1 MNNQFKE
8 LIDLLNKEFKKFDL
22 DETVQLNLSKIPE
35 FDMQINNLV
44 KHNKA
49 DYFNNLQKSIIEILD
64 STSFFQP
71 VKESELGFLNL
82 VFNHNDLIKHVTNK
96 RSDFENNDSQKIIFD
111 YGGPNIGKPLHVG
124 HMRTLNIG
132 RSLYNIHS
140 FIGHS
145 VVSDIH
151 LGDWGMPIAQI
162 VTYLEDKSI
171 DIKTLDSSQ
180 LEIIYPKASKQYKD
194 NNEFKVRAQEINK
207 RLNNNDS
214 ELLKKWEL
222 IKNISIKSLEENF
235 SLLNHSFDYWLG
247 ESDVNELIPEM
258 IESLYKNKKI
268 INDSGALIS
277 AEDTDPKI
285 LITKSDGSYLYIT
298 TDLATILYRQNNIGY
313 DKAFYIVDNRQ
324 SLHFK
329 QLFGSI
335 KFFEFNN
342 LHHEH
347 ISYGTLNDSDGN
359 PFKTRDGGTKPLR
372 ELFEETYEYIKNI
385 NSDLE
390 DSTIKHL
397 ANSVLTF
404 SDLMTNRKT
413 DYKFDLEKFTS
424 VNGKTG
430 IYVQYAQ
437 VRAKKLQKSIA
448 EQKNKFDTLILS
460 DVDQQLLSQLFM
472 FGYFLEQ
479 SSSLNEPHH
488 LANYLYDISNSFNQF
503 YEHEK
508 LSEIKDINHIGSKLY
523 LINLFLTTSQ
533 NVMFCLGMKPVE
545 KM

>member
-1 MNNQFKE
+1 MYQLKS
-8 LIDLLNKEFKKFDL
+8 LINKLEENLKEFNIF
-22 DETVQLNLSKIPE
+22 ETIDIKTCNEAKYQ
-35 FDMQINNLV
+35 FQINNLV
-44 KHNKA
+44 KHQRHKQIKDIISSTNK
-49 DYFNNLQKSIIEILD
+49 IIKEEDIV
-64 STSFFQP
+64 SSFE
-71 VKESELGFLNL
+71 VTDKNFLNL
-82 VFNHNDLIKHVTNK
+82 EINIKKFQYT
-96 RSDFENNDSQKIIFD
+96 FENIRKAIKLENKKNIILD

-124 HMRTLNIG
+124 HLRSLNIG
-132 RSLYNIHS
+132 RSIYEINKLAGNK
-140 FIGHS
+140 
-145 VVSDIH
+145 VTSDIH

-162 VTYLEDKSI
+162 ITYLENESI
-171 DIKTLDSSQ
+171 DINSLDSSQ
-180 LEIIYPKASKQYKD
+180 LEIIYPKASEQYKD
-194 NNEFKVRAQEINK
+194 SEKFKIRAQEINK
-207 RLNNNDS
+207 LLNENDS
-214 ELLKKWEL
+214 DLLEIWGE

-258 IESLYKNKKI
+258 IDNLYKNKKI
-268 INDSGALIS
+268 IDDSGALIS

-313 DKAFYIVDNRQ
+313 DKAFYVVDNRQ

-329 QLFGSI
+329 QLFDSI

-359 PFKTRDGGTKPLR
+359 PFKTRDGGTKPLS

-390 DSTIKHL
+390 DSIIKQL

-404 SDLMTNRKT
+404 SDLITNRKT
-413 DYKFDLEKFTS
+413 DYKFDLEKFTN

-430 IYVQYAQ
+430 IYVQYAR
-437 VRAKKLQKSIA
+437 VRAKKLQQSISK
-448 EQKNKFDTLILS
+448 QKNEMESLVLS
-460 DVDQQLLSQLFM
+460 DVDKQLLSQLFM

-479 SSSLNEPHH
+479 SFSLNEPHH

-508 LSEIKDINHIGSKLY
+508 LSEIKDINHLSSKLY
-523 LINLFLTTSQ
+523 LINLFLTTSE
-533 NVMFCLGMKPVE
+533 NVMFCLGMKPVD

>member
-1 MNNQFKE
+1 MNNLFNK
-8 LIDLLNKEFKKFDL
+8 LTDLLNNEFEKFDL
-22 DETVQLNLSKIPE
+22 DESIKLNLSKMPE

-44 KHNKA
+44 KYNKS
-49 DYFNNLQKSIIEILD
+49 DFFNSLQKNIIEIID
-64 STSFFQP
+64 STNYFLP
-71 VKESELGFLNL
+71 VEKNEIGFLNL
-82 VFNHNDLIKHVTNK
+82 VFNHSNLIKHITNK
-96 RSDFENNDSQKIIFD
+96 KNDFEIDNREKIIFD

-140 FIGHS
+140 FIGNN

-162 VTYLEDKSI
+162 ITYLENQSI
-171 DIKTLDSSQ
+171 DINTLDSNQ
-180 LEIIYPKASKQYKD
+180 LEIIYPKASEQYKISE
-194 NNEFKVRAQEINK
+194 NFKIRAQEINK
-207 RLNNNDS
+207 LLNNNDS
-214 ELLKKWEL
+214 ELLKIWES
-222 IKNISIKSLEENF
+222 IKNISKKSLEENF

-298 TDLATILYRQNNIGY
+298 TDLATILYRQKNIGY
-313 DKAFYIVDNRQ
+313 DKTLYIVDNRQ

-329 QLFGSI
+329 QLFDSI

-359 PFKTRDGGTKPLR
+359 PFKTRDGGTKPLS
-372 ELFEETYEYIKNI
+372 ELFGETQNYIKNI

-390 DSTIKHL
+390 ESIIKQL
-397 ANSVLTF
+397 TNSVLTF
-404 SDLMTNRKT
+404 SDLITNRKT
-413 DYKFDLEKFTS
+413 DYKFDLEKFTN

-430 IYVQYAQ
+430 IYVQYSQ
-437 VRAKKLQKSIA
+437 VRAKKLQQSISK
-448 EQKNKFDTLILS
+448 QKNEIESLVLS
-460 DVDQQLLSQLFM
+460 DIDKQLLSQLFM

-479 SSSLNEPHH
+479 SFLLNEPHH

-508 LSEIKDINHIGSKLY
+508 LSEIENSNHLSSKLY
-523 LINLFLTTSQ
+523 LVNLFLTTSQ
-533 NVMFCLGMKPVE
+533 NVMFCLGIKPVE

>member
-1 MNNQFKE
+1 MNNLFKE

-22 DETVQLNLSKIPE
+22 EEVVQLNLSKMPE

-49 DYFNNLQKSIIEILD
+49 DFFNNLQKNIIEIIN
-64 STSFFQP
+64 STNFFQP
-71 VKESELGFLNL
+71 VEENELGFLNL
-82 VFNHNDLIKHVTNK
+82 MFNHNVLIEHLTNEQ
-96 RSDFENNDSQKIIFD
+96 SNFSNDNPQKIIFD

-140 FIGHS
+140 FIGND
-145 VVSDIH
+145 VISDIH

-162 VTYLEDKSI
+162 ITYLENESI
-171 DIKTLDSSQ
+171 NINSLDSIQ
-180 LEIIYPKASKQYKD
+180 LEIIYPKASEQYKD
-194 NNEFKVRAQEINK
+194 NEKFKIRAQEINK
-207 RLNNNDS
+207 LLNDNDS
-214 ELLKKWEL
+214 ELLEIWSA
-222 IKNISIKSLEENF
+222 IKDISIKNLEENF
-235 SLLNHSFDYWLG
+235 LILNHSFDFWLG

-258 IESLYKNKKI
+258 IDTLYKNKKI
-268 INDSGALIS
+268 IDDSGALIS

-298 TDLATILYRQNNIGY
+298 TDLATVLYRQNNIGY

-329 QLFGSI
+329 QLFDSI
-335 KFFEFNN
+335 KYFEFNN
-342 LHHEH
+342 LYHEH
-347 ISYGTLNDSDGN
+347 IAYGTLNDSAGN
-359 PFKTRDGGTKPLR
+359 PFKTRDGGTKPLS
-372 ELFEETYEYIKNI
+372 ELFEETYQYIKKI

-390 DSTIKHL
+390 DSTIKQL
-397 ANSVLTF
+397 VNSVLTF
-404 SDLMTNRKT
+404 SDLITNRKT
-413 DYKFDLEKFTS
+413 DYMFDLEKFTN

-437 VRAKKLQKSIA
+437 VRAKKLQQSIA
-448 EQKNKFDTLILS
+448 LQNKEFKSLVLS
-460 DVDQQLLSQLFM
+460 EVDKQLLSKLFM
-472 FGYFLEQ
+472 FSYFLEQ
-479 SSSLNEPHH
+479 SSTLNEPHH

-503 YEHEK
+503 YEYEK
-508 LSEIKDINHIGSKLY
+508 ISEIKDVNHLSCKLY
-523 LINLFLTTSQ
+523 LVNLFLTTSQ
-533 NVMFCLGMKPVE
+533 NVMFCLGMKPVK

>member
-1 MNNQFKE
+1 MNNLFKE

-22 DETVQLNLSKIPE
+22 DENVQLNLSKIPE

-49 DYFNNLQKSIIEILD
+49 KFFDNLQKNIIEILD
-64 STSFFQP
+64 STKFFQP
-71 VKESELGFLNL
+71 IEENQIGFLNL
-82 VFNHNDLIKHVTNK
+82 AFNHNVLIKHLTNK
-96 RSDFENNDSQKIIFD
+96 RSDFENDGAKKMIFD

-140 FIGHS
+140 FFGNNVI
-145 VVSDIH
+145 SDIH

-162 VTYLEDKSI
+162 ITYIEDESI
-171 DIKTLDSSQ
+171 DINTLDSSQ
-180 LEIIYPKASKQYKD
+180 LEIIYPKASEQYKD
-194 NNEFKVRAQEINK
+194 NEEFKVRAKEIN
-207 RLNNNDS
+207 RLLNNNDS
-214 ELLKKWEL
+214 ELLKIWEL

-247 ESDVNELIPEM
+247 ESDVNELIPKM

-268 INDSGALIS
+268 IDDSGALIS

-313 DKAFYIVDNRQ
+313 DKSLYIVDNRQ

-329 QLFGSI
+329 QLFSSI

-342 LHHEH
+342 LDHEH
-347 ISYGTLNDSDGN
+347 VSYGTLNDIDGN
-359 PFKTRDGGTKPLR
+359 PFKTRDGGTKPLS
-372 ELFEETYEYIKNI
+372 ELFKETYEYIKNI

-390 DSTIKHL
+390 DSTIKQL

-404 SDLMTNRKT
+404 SDLMTNRRT
-413 DYKFDLEKFTS
+413 DYKFDLEKFTN

-437 VRAKKLQKSIA
+437 VRAKKLQKSIDH
-448 EQKNKFDTLILS
+448 QQNKLETLVLS
-460 DVDQQLLSQLFM
+460 EVDKKLLSKLFM

-479 SSSLNEPHH
+479 SSSLNDPHH

-508 LSEIKDINHIGSKLY
+508 ISEIKDLNHISSKLF